1 MLENTLLYECTAST
15 TLAFNSWL
23 LQARILNSC
32 TSVQPVFHGL
42 TLYSNGLVL
51 ATHSCTAGSSG
62 VYSSGLVPAGII
74 IMYKLY
80 NVHGKTVGGT
90 CKNITHLRTYLR
102 YYVCTYMRI
111 AGKIHYCTVPY
122 VSKRDKLRVMMI
134 IYCIVFSQN

>member
-32 TSVQPVFHGL
+32 TSVLPVFHGL

-80 NVHGKTVGGT
+80 MVKQWVVLVRISLIYERISGTTYVYAYSRKDTLLYTVQYRM
-90 CKNITHLRTYLR
+90 CLKEIN
-102 YYVCTYMRI
+102 
-111 AGKIHYCTVPY
+111 
-122 VSKRDKLRVMMI
+122 
-134 IYCIVFSQN
+134 